1 MFFNLKEV
9 HCGNL
14 KIFLLLRFYLISNL
28 GEFRSCKIAILCN
41 LRGPY
46 FCEFGKIQPS
56 KIAKIHQNQ
65 HSKPLTQ
72 YLANVST
79 GHENYQRIPIN
90 PR

>member
-65 HSKPLTQ
+65 HSKPL
-72 YLANVST
+72 NVLKWQILNLEYPKLIS
-79 GHENYQRIPIN
+79 RKI
-90 PR
+90 